1 MPSSAVKK
9 SAPKRLELDGS
20 PELLQVSRQLAQLA
34 VAQHENPLSPRQRE
48 ELRRAL
54 ATAGEELRWSET
66 RASGDDPVAEVT
78 PDVTALTE
86 NGFEL
91 LEQDLVEERARKQT
105 EVARLTD
112 VARSTRE
119 LAENPNAAYPAE
131 ITYSYTVRDP
141 FHRLITK
148 TATSKVS
155 DPREALGAAVSL
167 DKSMEGR
174 TKLTD
179 LMVIDLEE
187 RRGRLRAMRR
197 TVPEFVESSRELL
210 AEVIANL
217 S

>member
-9 SAPKRLELDGS
+9 GAPKRLELDGS

-34 VAQHENPLSPRQRE
+34 VAQQENPFSPRQRE

-54 ATAGEELRWSET
+54 ATAGEALRWSDN
-66 RASGDDPVAEVT
+66 RAGIDDLVAGVT

-86 NGFEL
+86 NGFDL
-91 LEQDLVEERARKQT
+91 LERDLVEERARKMT
-105 EVARLTD
+105 EVARLTEI
-112 VARSTRE
+112 AKSTRE
-119 LAENPNAAYPAE
+119 LAENPNSTYPAE

-148 TATSKVS
+148 TAVSKVS
-155 DPREALGAAVSL
+155 DPREALGAAVAL

-187 RRGRLRAMRR
+187 RRVRLRSMRR
-197 TVPEFVESSRELL
+197 TVPDFVVSARELI
-210 AEVIANL
+210 AEVLVNL